1 MIWRIIYQESSYK
14 IMERYTYNSAI
25 RKIEYYLYNY
35 YLIDYRIESLK
46 SNNED
51 YDYKQTYY
59 KWIKSKSSSVEDEA
73 IRNIENERRILKM
86 KKWKKLIEIVLEHY
100 LKTDTLKY
108 NYIKL
113 KYFDRYSD
121 SKIEEKLNIKESK
134 NIKAEILR
142 YIYLVAIKIKC

>member
-1 MIWRIIYQESSYK
+1 
-14 IMERYTYNSAI
+14 MERYTYNSAI